1 MFIAIVIGLIAL
13 FSLIEAL
20 SRKKD
25 NLNKPPLKGNERKTQ
40 YVPESI
46 PKR

>member
-1 MFIAIVIGLIAL
+1 MEFYMFIAIVIGLIAL

-25 NLNKPPLKGNERKTQ
+25 NLNK
-40 YVPESI
+40 SH
-46 PKR
+46 